1 MGNSTTIKGDLTIPH
16 GAITAWAD
24 ANDLDPAA
32 VDVKAE
38 LFKALIDTTTE
49 NFYTDDSIHEIKST
63 DDELSISIDGNWA
76 SVLLDDLLRD
86 LAGHGVHGRI
96 TFPEEHWGYDLE
108 NNAVR
113 CIEAELMWPD
123 EQAMFITV
131 AAPSLGTHQA
141 IYTHDRPA
149 RRGMATL
156 LERWRGQKSTAG
168 DLDEVLAE
176 LVVAGATV
184 TRTTAPF
191 NP

>member
-1 MGNSTTIKGDLTIPH
+1 MGNSTTIKGELAIPH
-16 GAITAWAD
+16 GAITAWAKG
-24 ANDLDPAA
+24 NDLDTAA

-49 NFYTDDSIHEIKST
+49 NFYTDDSIHEIRAT
-63 DDELSISIDGNWA
+63 DDELTISIDGNWVSA
-76 SVLLDDLLRD
+76 LLDDLLRE
-86 LAGHGVHGRI
+86 LAGHGVRGRI

-108 NNAVR
+108 NNAVTY
-113 CIEAELMWPD
+113 IEAELMWPD
-123 EQAMFITV
+123 EQAMLITV
-131 AAPSLGTHQA
+131 DAPGLGTHQS
-141 IYTHDRPA
+141 IYTHNRPA

-176 LVVAGATV
+176 LVADGATV
-184 TRTTAPF
+184 TRTTVPF

>member
-16 GAITAWAD
+16 GAIAAWAR

-38 LFKALIDTTTE
+38 LFQALIDTTTE
-49 NFYTDDSIHEIKST
+49 NFYTDDSIHEIEAT
-63 DDELSISIDGNWA
+63 DDELTISIDGNWA
-76 SVLLDDLLRD
+76 SGLLDDLLRD
-86 LAGHGVHGRI
+86 LAGHGVRGRI
-96 TFPEEHWGYDLE
+96 TFPEEHWGYDLD
-108 NNAVR
+108 NNAVT

-123 EQAMFITV
+123 EQAMLITV

-176 LVVAGATV
+176 LVAAGATV
-184 TRTTAPF
+184 TRTTVPF

>member
-16 GAITAWAD
+16 GAITAWAK
-24 ANDLDPAA
+24 ANDLDPAT

-38 LFKALIDTTTE
+38 LYSALFVRCSE
-49 NFYTDDSIHEIKST
+49 NVDPEDAIHEIKAT
-63 DDELSISIDGNWA
+63 DDEVTVNLYGDWA
-76 SVLLDDLLRD
+76 SGVFDDLLRE
-86 LAGHGVHGRI
+86 LAGHGARGRI

-108 NNAVR
+108 NNAVTY
-113 CIEAELMWPD
+113 IEAELMWPD
-123 EQAMFITV
+123 EEATLITV
-131 AAPSLGTHQA
+131 DAPSLGTHQA

-156 LERWRGQKSTAG
+156 LERWLGQKSTAC

-176 LVVAGATV
+176 LVAAGATV
-184 TRTTAPF
+184 TRTTVPF